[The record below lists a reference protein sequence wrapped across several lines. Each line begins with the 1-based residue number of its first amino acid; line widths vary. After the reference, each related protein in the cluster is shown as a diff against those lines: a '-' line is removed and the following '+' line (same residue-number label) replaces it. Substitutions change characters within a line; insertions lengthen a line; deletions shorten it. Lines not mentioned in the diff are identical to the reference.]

1 MCDICIKQVTKKVKQ
16 LFQLKSKNTHPSG
29 VTYEGTF
36 SCKESNIGETTPN
49 IEFRREEHEDAQRD
63 SQAAKRL
70 RNHPGLSF
78 TWKVFLSASTNKLIR
93 KTWKC
98 Q

>member
-1 MCDICIKQVTKKVKQ
+1 MCDIRIKQVTKKVKQ

-49 IEFRREEHEDAQRD
+49 IEIRREEHEDTQKD
-63 SQAAKRL
+63 SQAANVL
-70 RNHPGLSF
+70 E
-78 TWKVFLSASTNKLIR
+78 TIWVFLSLEKFSCRPQQISL
-93 KTWKC
+93 
-98 Q
+98 